1 MEKSAMEKRVM
12 EKPDAAGRRPA
23 FPVQPRAVPRHRS
36 GMRNFTWACGS
47 TVYFENTSCL
57 NCGRSLGFVPQASLL
72 TSFEDAP
79 EAPEAPDS
87 EKLALHP
94 RLNRRS
100 YRYCRNQIES
110 DTCNWM
116 IPSEQP
122 ADYCLSCR
130 LNETI
135 PNLDDPRRVQLWY
148 EVEKAKRRTIFTLL
162 ALGLPIHGKADAP
175 KGLSFKI
182 LSDRRLDADVH
193 ATDER
198 ASTGHLNG
206 TITISLAEADPSLR
220 EEMRERLNEGYRT
233 LLGHVRHE
241 VGHYYWFLLIDGSP
255 ALTNFRALFGDER
268 ADYASALNAHYDSG
282 PPADWQRRHVSAYAS
297 SHPWED
303 FAETWAHYMHIIDT
317 LETASDSD
325 LQFQGKALGRP
336 THDFDP
342 ELNLDIRNPQADFT
356 WVLDD
361 WFTLS
366 QGMNLL
372 NRSMG
377 LGDAYPF
384 ALSATAQLKL
394 GFVHRLVVAHERS

>member
-1 MEKSAMEKRVM
+1 
-12 EKPDAAGRRPA
+12 
-23 FPVQPRAVPRHRS
+23 
-36 GMRNFTWACGS
+36 MRNFTCACGS

-57 NCGRSLGFVPQASLL
+57 NCGRALGFVPEAGLL
-72 TSFEDAP
+72 TSFDA
-79 EAPEAPDS
+79 AAGANRV
-87 EKLALHP
+87 ALHP
-94 RLNRRS
+94 RLSRRS
-100 YRYCRNQIES
+100 YQYCRNQVES

-122 ADYCLSCR
+122 AGYCLSCN

-162 ALGLPIHGKADAP
+162 ALGLPINSKADGP
-175 KGLSFKI
+175 RGLSFKI

-198 ASTGHLNG
+198 ASTGHLDG
-206 TITISLAEADPSLR
+206 TITISLAEADSSLR

-241 VGHYYWFLLIDGSP
+241 TGHYYWFLLIDGGS
-255 ALTNFRALFGDER
+255 ALGEFRTLFGDER
-268 ADYASALNAHYDSG
+268 TDYAVALEAHYATG
-282 PPADWQRRHVSAYAS
+282 PPVDWQRRHVSAYAS

-317 LETASDSD
+317 LETASDAD

-336 THDFDP
+336 TPDFDP
-342 ELNLDIRNPQADFT
+342 GLNLGMTNPQADFSA
-356 WVLDD
+356 VLDD

-384 ALSATAQLKL
+384 ALSATAQSKL
-394 GFVHRLVVAHERS
+394 AFVHRLVAARGS

>member
-1 MEKSAMEKRVM
+1 MESPTRLDGDHPFQYNLAQFPRY
-12 EKPDAAGRRPA
+12 RP
-23 FPVQPRAVPRHRS
+23 
-36 GMRNFTWACGS
+36 GMRNFTCACGS

-57 NCGRSLGFVPQASLL
+57 NCGRSLGFVPEAGLL
-72 TSFEDAP
+72 TSFEQAP
-79 EAPEAPDS
+79 GLTEAPGAMGR
-87 EKLALHP
+87 EKVALHP
-94 RLNRRS
+94 RLSRRS
-100 YRYCRNQIES
+100 YQHCRKQVES

-116 IPSEQP
+116 ISSEQP
-122 ADYCLSCR
+122 AGYCLSCK

-148 EVEKAKRRTIFTLL
+148 EVEKAKRRTLFTLL
-162 ALGLPIHGKADAP
+162 ALSLPICSKAEDP

-182 LSDRRLDADVH
+182 LSDRRLDANLH

-198 ASTGHLNG
+198 ASTGHQDG
-206 TITISLAEADPSLR
+206 TITISLAEADSSLR
-220 EEMRERLNEGYRT
+220 EKMRERLNEGYRT

-241 VGHYYWFLLIDGSP
+241 IGHYYWFVLIDGGSTLP
-255 ALTNFRALFGDER
+255 DFRDLFGDER
-268 ADYASALNAHYDSG
+268 SDYASSLDAHYATG

-317 LETASDSD
+317 LETASDAD

-336 THDFDP
+336 TQDFDP
-342 ELNLDIRNPQADFT
+342 GLNLGITNPQADFSA
-356 WVLDD
+356 VLDD

-384 ALSATAQLKL
+384 ALSETAQSKL
-394 GFVHRLVVAHERS
+394 AFVHRLVAAR